1 LVLQSLAIASAQTI
15 ARPSLP
21 ERLPQRTR
29 DAVPTCQA
37 QRTCIINPVF
47 ATGMKCDGVT
57 DDSAA
62 LQIALNSAVSPGLGN
77 AAVIMPPGT
86 CTIDPGAHVSIS
98 SSLWLHG
105 AGRFGTTLKRKD
117 SSSGGFILLLST
129 NGVTLS
135 DFGIDGN
142 KGGPG
147 VVDPADSIGATTPV
161 TDISIQR
168 MRFLN
173 ATNSDISSRPGGSD
187 FTVNWSITDS
197 QFLNEGNFSC
207 MVSFNCANILLDRPL
222 YLRILRNRAD
232 ESQSFALFSS
242 APGAGQVDISDN
254 ILTGVNGFGIALG
267 GGLVGAAGATVHHNL
282 ISTTT
287 TNPFNLI
294 DLAFWND
301 FTVDGNLLYHNG
313 QATTQNAPNGCI
325 ADLPP
330 ANHGAIDSNVCY
342 VAAAH
347 NINAAGIAVGGSDVS
362 ITNNYVQGAS
372 STGIG
377 YTVATPSH
385 GVQIIGN
392 TTKNNG
398 QNPDGLRA
406 GIEIYIN
413 PVSGNASASDIIIQG
428 NHSYDDQPHKTQAYG
443 IGIALYGQNTG
454 LANIIVEGNN
464 VSGNNVTGVIN
475 NAASVSGL
483 VIRNNFGYNPIG
495 VITAPTFPDGTGTVV
510 TNTTGFDVTVYITS
524 GTNPINIAINGTTLT
539 GVTVP
544 GGHIV
549 GPSIRLAANQN
560 ITLTY
565 MPGGTPTW
573 QWVAD

>member
-1 LVLQSLAIASAQTI
+1 
-15 ARPSLP
+15 
-21 ERLPQRTR
+21 
-29 DAVPTCQA
+29 
-37 QRTCIINPVF
+37 
-47 ATGMKCDGVT
+47 
-57 DDSAA
+57 
-62 LQIALNSAVSPGLGN
+62 
-77 AAVIMPPGT
+77 
-86 CTIDPGAHVSIS
+86 
-98 SSLWLHG
+98 
-105 AGRFGTTLKRKD
+105 
-117 SSSGGFILLLST
+117 
-129 NGVTLS
+129 
-135 DFGIDGN
+135 
-142 KGGPG
+142 
-147 VVDPADSIGATTPV
+147 
-161 TDISIQR
+161 
-168 MRFLN
+168 
-173 ATNSDISSRPGGSD
+173 
-187 FTVNWSITDS
+187 
-197 QFLNEGNFSC
+197 
-207 MVSFNCANILLDRPL
+207 MVSFNFANILLDRPL